1 MRNILILLVVAL
13 ALTNVEAQNSKK
25 LFAKFETSSEET
37 TLKGSFAP
45 NDKLLIQE
53 IWNRVNEYRF
63 ECEFLR
69 LAVEYHNHEYLLL
82 EMDGGKRILF
92 RDAHYSMISEEIVRL
107 TLKSTIY

>member
-53 IWNRVNEYRF
+53 IWKRVDEYRF

-69 LAVEYHNHEYLLL
+69 LAVEYRNQEYLLI
-82 EMDGGKRILF
+82 EMDGNHRILA
-92 RDAHYSMISEEIVRL
+92 RDVHYSVISDRILEL
-107 TLKSTIY
+107 TLKNSI